1 MITSKIK
8 FTVLIILILL
18 TLLFVYSSCKKEC
31 IQCKTQFRTYQMYK
45 GTDTIIVEAI
55 GQNILITNKL
65 DSLRGLSY
73 ILIDKLSDS
82 LYYEDFC
89 GTKELKYL
97 KTIRDAKTYCY
108 PI

>member
-1 MITSKIK
+1 MLSYNIK
-8 FTVLIILILL
+8 YSFIISTILIAI
-18 TLLFVYSSCKKEC
+18 LFFYSSCKKEC

-45 GTDTIIVEAI
+45 GSDTILVEAM

-65 DSLRGLSY
+65 DSLRNNSY
-73 ILIDKLSDS
+73 LLLDKLSDS